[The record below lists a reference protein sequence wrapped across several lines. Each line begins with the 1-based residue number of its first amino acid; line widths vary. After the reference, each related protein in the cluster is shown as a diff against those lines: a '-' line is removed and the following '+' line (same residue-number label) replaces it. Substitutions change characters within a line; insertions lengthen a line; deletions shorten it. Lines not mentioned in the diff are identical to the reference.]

1 MRRILLLS
9 LAKIVGGNPGSPA
22 TRQFR
27 HLALAVSLPI
37 FASGS
42 RGVEIP
48 SGSLSNLSADQ
59 FRTRKHAEA
68 EILAWA
74 RQRPAP
80 AMDAIYGHSRTSPD
94 PEVRERCLS
103 ILRDLVAD
111 EYLRDGEGYIGIRMQ
126 DEITNVPGDPKP
138 RGAIRVIQVVAGSAA
153 ESAGLQLNDLIV
165 GLNEEI
171 WHERVISFAFGD
183 RIRHFKPNAVVNL
196 KVLRAGNLIE
206 LPVKL
211 GRRPLFAENP
221 FIEQTEEEIAEAEK
235 AAQAAHFKRWLEDRR
250 KRD

>member
-1 MRRILLLS
+1 MKLTFRLVILT
-9 LAKIVGGNPGSPA
+9 V
-22 TRQFR
+22 F
-27 HLALAVSLPI
+27 VSVLEIGAAP
-37 FASGS
+37 
-42 RGVEIP
+42 VEIP
-48 SGSLSNLSADQ
+48 PGPLRDLASDQ

-74 RQRPAP
+74 RQRPAV
-80 AMDAIYGHSRTSPD
+80 ATDAIFEHSRTSPD

-165 GLNEEI
+165 GLNDEI

-183 RIRHFKPNAVVNL
+183 RIRQFKPNAVVNL

-206 LPVKL
+206 VPVKL

-235 AAQAAHFKRWLEDRR
+235 AAQAAHFKRWLEERR
-250 KRD
+250 KRE